1 MWPVKPDKAQ
11 NTLTARGRQ
20 AYAAEQEEA
29 HPLAK
34 QGLVSFG
41 SFEEH
46 QKRYVASALALQSA
60 PTYGI
65 CPCSAFV

>member
-1 MWPVKPDKAQ
+1 MKPDNAQ
-11 NTLTARGRQ
+11 STLTARGRQ

-29 HPLAK
+29 PPLAK

-46 QKRYVASALALQSA
+46 QKGYIASALALQSA

-65 CPCSAFV
+65 CPCSAFA